1 MSEFA
6 KKTGDFKSLSAVDL
20 RILGLAYQLEK
31 EFCDAGHI
39 KKEPYK
45 KVCLSS
51 LRERDRERQR
61 ETDRERQRQ
70 RQRETDRDRQR
81 QRQRE
86 TERDRESERESERDT
101 ERDRERVREGERE
114 RERESYLEEFSKRVD
129 IISFLYARKQ
139 SPE

>member
-20 RILGLAYQLEK
+20 RILGLTYQLEK

-39 KKEPYK
+39 KNEPYK
-45 KVCLSS
+45 KVCLSN
-51 LRERDRERQR
+51 LCLC
-61 ETDRERQRQ
+61 
-70 RQRETDRDRQR
+70 
-81 QRQRE
+81 
-86 TERDRESERESERDT
+86 
-101 ERDRERVREGERE
+101 ERE
-114 RERESYLEEFSKRVD
+114 RERESHLEEFSKSVD

>member
-20 RILGLAYQLEK
+20 RILGLTYQLEK

-39 KKEPYK
+39 KNEPYK
-45 KVCLSS
+45 KVCLSN
-51 LRERDRERQR
+51 LCLCER
-61 ETDRERQRQ
+61 
-70 RQRETDRDRQR
+70 
-81 QRQRE
+81 
-86 TERDRESERESERDT
+86 
-101 ERDRERVREGERE
+101 ERE
-114 RERESYLEEFSKRVD
+114 RERESHLEEFSKSVD

>member
-61 ETDRERQRQ
+61 ERQTERDRDRDRDRERQT
-70 RQRETDRDRQR
+70 ETET
-81 QRQRE
+81 E
-86 TERDRESERESERDT
+86 TERDRESERE
-101 ERDRERVREGERE
+101 RVRETQRETERE
-114 RERESYLEEFSKRVD
+114 
-129 IISFLYARKQ
+129 
-139 SPE
+139 

>member
-61 ETDRERQRQ
+61 QRQTERDRDRDRDRERQTETDRDRDRERQRE
-70 RQRETDRDRQR
+70 RQ
-81 QRQRE
+81 
-86 TERDRESERESERDT
+86 
-101 ERDRERVREGERE
+101 RE
-114 RERESYLEEFSKRVD
+114 RERE
-129 IISFLYARKQ
+129 
-139 SPE
+139 